1 MRDGVWDRISRS
13 VINTRDNNNVLRI
26 HGAYLGHQTGFHPEA
41 LGSRRP
47 RCIATNATIGAIS
60 GSHGHVYAVPGIA
73 GEPGP
78 GFPGT
83 AGRYLSGGP
92 KQGKAGRPKGR
103 INATLGLPSPSVA

>member
-47 RCIATNATIGAIS
+47 RCIATNATIGAS
-60 GSHGHVYAVPGIA
+60 AARTATSTPSPASRASPGL
-73 GEPGP
+73 
-78 GFPGT
+78 GFPGL
-83 AGRYLSGGP
+83 R
-92 KQGKAGRPKGR
+92 
-103 INATLGLPSPSVA
+103 VAI